1 MSQTAQAR
9 KRNWTFAFLAFC
21 FAIHQINSARE
32 GLLLPESIA
41 AALPYPIW
49 IQNLVQ
55 MLWALLFLTASGSLL
70 RGQHGANR
78 LTAILLMVFISCN
91 AACWLLF
98 VQADY
103 EQNRLP
109 LLLLGAGGLLLVMI
123 AFLRSQQEPD
133 SIKKEV

>member
-32 GLLLPESIA
+32 GLLLPESIT

-49 IQNLVQ
+49 GQILLQ
-55 MLWALLFLTASGSLL
+55 MLWTLLFFTASVSLL
-70 RGQHGANR
+70 RNQNWAMR
-78 LTAILLMVFISCN
+78 LIVILLMAFIGYN
-91 AACWLLF
+91 AARWLLF
-98 VQADY
+98 AQADY

-109 LLLLGAGGLLLVMI
+109 LLLISAGGLLLVMI
-123 AFLRSQQEPD
+123 VFLRSRQEPD
-133 SIKKEV
+133 TLKKEV